1 MNAWKGSVYDQNQ
14 TLYVPLR
21 NVGVPLSTVKLSED
35 PNEVTGTYRSV
46 VTYLKSVF
54 KDQNQFAE
62 FKDHEKVDTRI
73 LNTKSGDSDAAFT
86 HGDNRL
92 HVEKRR
98 CP

>member
-54 KDQNQFAE
+54 KDQN
-62 FKDHEKVDTRI
+62 
-73 LNTKSGDSDAAFT
+73 
-86 HGDNRL
+86 
-92 HVEKRR
+92 
-98 CP
+98 